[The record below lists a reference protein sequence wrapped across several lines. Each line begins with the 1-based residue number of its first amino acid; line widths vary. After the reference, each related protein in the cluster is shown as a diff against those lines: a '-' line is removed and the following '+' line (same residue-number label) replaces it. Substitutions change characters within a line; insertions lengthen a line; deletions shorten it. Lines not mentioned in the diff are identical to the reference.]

1 MPTKTTI
8 NNVSKHLFVN
18 KQHMKKLYEN
28 CVDFV
33 ISPLEIESQPYM
45 MLMYLNSLI
54 DEPRVNEAIIN
65 PIVQSLSLFSNREGK
80 LAHLQQRFNEKQFA
94 VSEMEES
101 SSLKEINDK
110 LSAGYIAIFLD
121 GEKYAILINFVLVE
135 ERAIEEPTSEM
146 AIRGPKDGFNE
157 SLQTNLNLIRQRI
170 RSNHLKFIEYT
181 IGDLTKTSV
190 VVAYIDGIAE
200 QSLVEEVIDRLNKM
214 EVEQLISSELIEELI
229 DDEPYTPFP
238 LIQNTERPDSA
249 IGSLFEGRVVILVD
263 HTPFVLIAPMTF
275 WNGFEATGDVY
286 ERFIYVT
293 FIRLLRF
300 LLLLVAVFLPSLYV
314 ALTTFHPKL
323 IPTELLISIAAAREN
338 VPFPAIIEALTMEL
352 VFEALREAGLRLPK
366 AIGQAVSI
374 VGAIVIGQAAVEA
387 GIVSAAMVIVVASTG
402 IASFAIPKYN
412 TEIALRLIRFPMLIL
427 AGVLGLFGVVVGFLV
442 LMIHLV
448 NLRSFGVAYFKPMAP
463 QIPTDLKDILIKT
476 PKRKNKSRTLFRFE
490 RS

>member
-463 QIPTDLKDILIKT
+463 QILTDLKDILIKT

>member
-1 MPTKTTI
+1 
-8 NNVSKHLFVN
+8 
-18 KQHMKKLYEN
+18 
-28 CVDFV
+28 
-33 ISPLEIESQPYM
+33 
-45 MLMYLNSLI
+45 
-54 DEPRVNEAIIN
+54 
-65 PIVQSLSLFSNREGK
+65 
-80 LAHLQQRFNEKQFA
+80 
-94 VSEMEES
+94 MEES

-323 IPTELLISIAAAREN
+323 IPTELLISIAATREN

-442 LMIHLV
+442 LIIHLV